1 MATLQIKW
9 QASDQLLLAE
19 IAETGRG
26 QAPERSITVDLTQ
39 VAPAQRQALLAL
51 TRVLRATRAGEP
63 IIDSIDL
70 TDRPQPGSAE
80 DLARGLRRTSPL
92 HLDAE
97 PTLDQAISLAQKII
111 AERTALQAEAA
122 HIEAARRE
130 REQIISEAL
139 ARAEAEI
146 DALAHARDLAGL
158 RAWRLPAELQDV
170 WGSQKSQLIEHQRQA
185 IADIEEAERAVD
197 RAHWIATHGSP
208 HLQRC
213 IEAGYNCQRQY
224 VIERAAAEAPT
235 FTVDFDDRAAWKDR
249 ACPTPMALDLA
260 DEARELGLG
269 EPLIVWLTR
278 PASDMIAQEHWDDE
292 AAFAPCEAVVLRGF
306 LGKYDL
312 VRLVRTEY
320 A

>member
-19 IAETGRG
+19 IAQTGRG

-70 TDRPQPGSAE
+70 SERPKPDSAE
-80 DLARGLRRTSPL
+80 DLARGMRRTSPL

-97 PTLDQAISLAQKII
+97 PTLDQAISLAQEIA
-111 AERTALQAEAA
+111 AERAALQAEADRITA
-122 HIEAARRE
+122 EKRTHQQA
-130 REQIISEAL
+130 ISEAL

-158 RAWRLPAELQDV
+158 LAWRAPAEIGIAWHRDGGL
-170 WGSQKSQLIEHQRQA
+170 LIERRQQA

-208 HLQRC
+208 FLQRC
-213 IEAGYNCQRQY
+213 TEAGYNCQRQY
-224 VIERAAAEAPT
+224 VIERAALEAPT

-312 VRLVRTEY
+312 VRLVCTEY